1 MNIYDIEKERLNVQH
16 KIDESKSMVERN
28 KLGQYATPP
37 GLASEIVDFVLTIRK
52 KMGKKDEVIRFL
64 EPAIGT
70 GSFYS
75 ALLQKID
82 NEQVEIALGIEKDEE
97 IVNYSQNL
105 WRGWNLDIRNGDFT
119 QEVNSKDLFNLLITN
134 PPYVRHHHLDKD
146 YKELLKNAVKEQLDL
161 NISGL
166 AGLYCYFILLSHKW
180 LENDSIAAWLIPSE
194 FMDVNYGRVIRSYL
208 TEKVT
213 VTHIHKYDPKDLRF
227 DDALVTSSVVVY
239 QKKTPCDLDMVTF
252 SFGGSPKKPLIT
264 KTVSIGELKKIDKW
278 TVFLTP
284 NSTEENN
291 KEDQT
296 YSILSEFFDIKRG
309 IATGNNEFFIL
320 SKDDA
325 VQKGIPFE
333 CLRPILPPP
342 RILKNDIIE
351 SGENGYP
358 LLNENLVVI
367 DCDLPEEIIQ
377 ERYPDFWEYLQKG
390 KELGVANGYL
400 TSKRKIWYSQEKRQ
414 PAPFLCTYMGRGE
427 GDSNPFRFIWN
438 KSQAIA
444 TNVFLL
450 LYPKGSL
457 KKALNND
464 PLLYE
469 AVFNAL
475 QSIGHEQFIK
485 AGREYGGGLKKVE
498 PKELGK
504 ISAKKLARI
513 MGVQESEQPQQLT
526 LLL

>member
-16 KIDESKSMVERN
+16 KIDDFKSMVERN

-52 KMGKKDEVIRFL
+52 KTGKKDEVIRFL
-64 EPAIGT
+64 EPALGT

-75 ALLQKID
+75 ALLQQVK
-82 NEQVEIALGIEKDEE
+82 NEQVETALGIEKDEE
-97 IVNYSQNL
+97 IVNYSQKL
-105 WRGWNLDIRNGDFT
+105 WRGQNLDIRCGDFT

-134 PPYVRHHHLDKD
+134 PPYVRHHHLDKN
-146 YKELLKNAVKEQLDL
+146 YKELLKNAVKKQLGL
-161 NISGL
+161 KISGL

-194 FMDVNYGRVIRSYL
+194 FMDVNYGRVIKSYL
-208 TEKVT
+208 TKKVT
-213 VTHIHKYDPKDLRF
+213 VTHIHKYDPQDLRF

-239 QKKTPCDLDMVTF
+239 QKKIPCDLDMVTF
-252 SFGGSPKKPLIT
+252 SYGGSPKKPLIT

-284 NSTEENN
+284 NSPKENYR
-291 KEDQT
+291 EDQT
-296 YSILSEFFDIKRG
+296 PILSEFFDIKRG

-333 CLRPILPPP
+333 CLRPILPSP
-342 RILKNDIIE
+342 RILKTNIIE

-358 LLNENLVVI
+358 LLDENLVVI
-367 DCDLPEEIIQ
+367 DSNLEETIIQ
-377 ERYPDFWEYLQKG
+377 EKYPDFWKYLQKG
-390 KELGVANGYL
+390 KELGVADGYL
-400 TSKRKIWYSQEKRQ
+400 TSKRKIWYSQEKRE
-414 PAPFLCTYMGRGE
+414 PAPYLCTYMGRAK

-438 KSQAIA
+438 KSRATA

-457 KKALNND
+457 KKALDDD
-464 PLLYE
+464 PSLYE

-475 QSIGHEQFIK
+475 QSIGHEQFTK
-485 AGREYGGGLKKVE
+485 EGREYGGGLKKVE

-504 ISAKKLARI
+504 ISAKKLTDI
-513 MGVQESEQPQQLT
+513 IGVQGSEQPQQLV
-526 LLL
+526 LVL